1 MPTYVYRR
9 EDGTTFEIKQRIT
22 DDPLE
27 TCPETGQD
35 VKRIITGN
43 AGLIFKGDGFYVNDY
58 GGSNGASEQSNSASS
73 DTASSDT
80 ASSDADASSP
90 KNSSEDA
97 ADATS
102 NTGSDASSS

>member
-22 DDPLE
+22 EDPLE

-35 VKRIITGN
+35 VERIITGN

-58 GGSNGASEQSNSASS
+58 GNGNGSSHPSTTESDEAASTDETSSSKSSSASS
-73 DTASSDT
+73 SEST
-80 ASSDADASSP
+80 
-90 KNSSEDA
+90 SSES
-97 ADATS
+97 TS
-102 NTGSDASSS
+102 SAGSDDPAG

>member
-22 DDPLE
+22 EDPLQ

-35 VKRIITGN
+35 VERIITGN

-58 GGSNGASEQSNSASS
+58 NSGNGAEQPSNSDSGE
-73 DTASSDT
+73 TT
-80 ASSDADASSP
+80 SSDADTSSS
-90 KNSSEDA
+90 KSSSESS
-97 ADATS
+97 ADKTS
-102 NTGSDASSS
+102 STGSDASAD